1 MKQILNRILHAMIPF
16 LLLAGMTA
24 CRSTAADGDTPEEAC
39 QKKMCAE
46 VLNAI
51 GENDYQSFQCVC
63 GDLVPEKEFRSAHNS
78 MKQQFGELTDFRH
91 MATLR
96 TPNVQNDIWIVT
108 FRRKSADGSRDI
120 LQDLL
125 FRFVTGEDED
135 GWKVIGF
142 AFL

>member
-1 MKQILNRILHAMIPF
+1 
-16 LLLAGMTA
+16 
-24 CRSTAADGDTPEEAC
+24 
-39 QKKMCAE
+39 
-46 VLNAI
+46 
-51 GENDYQSFQCVC
+51 
-63 GDLVPEKEFRSAHNS
+63 

-108 FRRKSADGSRDI
+108 FRRKSTDGSRDI

-135 GWKVIGF
+135 GWKSSGSPFCEISQ
-142 AFL
+142 

>member
-24 CRSTAADGDTPEEAC
+24 CRSTAGDTPEEAC

-63 GDLVPEKEFRSAHNS
+63 GDLVPEKEFHSAHNS

-108 FRRKSADGSRDI
+108 FRRKSTNGNGDI